1 MGWYQRSLMQKRLHI
16 MVSGRVQGVGYRGY
30 ARLVANRYG
39 LSGYAANEPDG
50 RVCIL
55 VEGDE
60 AALDQFVVDLHA
72 KEEPLIE
79 VHSVEITE
87 QQYTGEFTMFEPHF
101 GDFQKE
107 MFVRSE
113 LALEYMREMIK
124 LQKRSLKTQTEMI
137 EALRDMKKE
146 SKKRRDVLERMIE
159 AIHSQG

>member
-1 MGWYQRSLMQKRLHI
+1 MQKRLNI
-16 MVSGRVQGVGYRGY
+16 LVSGRVQGVGYRGF

-39 LSGYAANEPDG
+39 VTGFASNEPDG
-50 RVCIL
+50 RVSIIA
-55 VEGDE
+55 EGDKT
-60 AALDQFVVDLHA
+60 ALDQYVADLYA
-72 KEEPLIE
+72 KDEPLIE
-79 VHSVEITE
+79 VHSVDVSE
-87 QQYTGEFTMFEPHF
+87 QTYTGEFTRFEPHF

-124 LQKRSLKTQTEMI
+124 LQKRSLKTQIEMI

-146 SKKRRDVLERMIE
+146 SKKRREVLERMIE

>member
-1 MGWYQRSLMQKRLHI
+1 MQKRLRI
-16 MVSGRVQGVGYRGY
+16 LVSGRVQGVGYRGY

-39 LSGYAANEPDG
+39 LSGYASNEPDG

-60 AALDQFVVDLHA
+60 AALDQFIVDLHA
-72 KEEPLIE
+72 QEEPLIE
-79 VHSVEITE
+79 VHSVEVTE

-124 LQKRSLKTQTEMI
+124 LQKRSLKTQTDMI